1 MGKITE
7 KELLT
12 FTKSV
17 YYLLN
22 GKISLI
28 DTLTIV
34 SQNYK
39 NEMKNKILK
48 TKIQI
53 EQGVP
58 LNKAFY
64 KITQERE
71 FLEMIKIGEQTGNLE
86 LVFKNLYQKY
96 EFNQKIKKDI
106 IGLSIYP
113 VTVII
118 TAIIIVAVLLKFV
131 VPKFVSI
138 YSDIGQDL
146 PKITK
151 TVINISKVFD
161 KYWIAFFGVMVFIYF
176 LFFYFK
182 KKNEEDFEKFF
193 LKLKII
199 GKMYKDI
206 CVLNFT
212 RNMYSLT
219 DTNISF
225 VKSLEMCSNSK
236 SNVLNKELKKIISKI
251 EKGES
256 IQKSFKNTTF
266 FDAEYRSFLT
276 IGERTGKMEIS
287 FFNLNEIYYE
297 RVNEKIKWF
306 LKMFEPF
313 SIIFIGILIG
323 GIIFSVM
330 LPIFKMGEML

>member
-118 TAIIIVAVLLKFV
+118 TAVIIVAVLLKFV

-161 KYWIAFFGVMVFIYF
+161 KYWILFFGAMIFIYF

-236 SNVLNKELKKIISKI
+236 SNILNKELKKIISKI

>member
-12 FTKSV
+12 FTKGV

-39 NEMKNKILK
+39 SEMKNKILK
-48 TKIQI
+48 TKAQI

-58 LNKAFY
+58 LTKAFY
-64 KITQERE
+64 KIVQERE

-113 VTVII
+113 VTVIV
-118 TAIIIVAVLLKFV
+118 TAVIIVAILLKFV

-151 TVINISKVFD
+151 TVINMSKIFD
-161 KYWIAFFGVMVFIYF
+161 KYWIVFFGAMVFIYF

-193 LKLKII
+193 LKLRII

-219 DTNISF
+219 NTNISF

>member
-118 TAIIIVAVLLKFV
+118 TAVIIVTVLLKFV

-161 KYWIAFFGVMVFIYF
+161 KYWILFFGAMIFIYF

>member
-22 GKISLI
+22 GKISLV

-39 NEMKNKILK
+39 NEMKQKILK
-48 TKIQI
+48 TKVQI

-64 KITQERE
+64 KITQEKE

-118 TAIIIVAVLLKFV
+118 TAFVIVAVLLKFV

-151 TVINISKVFD
+151 TVINVSKIFD
-161 KYWIAFFGVMVFIYF
+161 KYWIFIFIGMIFIYF
-176 LFFYFK
+176 LFVYFK
-182 KKNEEDFEKFF
+182 NKNEEDFEKFF
-193 LKLKII
+193 LKLKIV

-219 DTNISF
+219 NTNISF
-225 VKSLEMCSNSK
+225 LKSLKMCSNSK
-236 SNVLNKELKKIISKI
+236 SNILNKELKKIISKI

-256 IQKSFKNTTF
+256 IQKSFSNTTF

-276 IGERTGKMEIS
+276 IGEKTGKMEVS

-297 RVNEKIKWF
+297 KVNEKIKWF

>member
-86 LVFKNLYQKY
+86 LVFKNLYQRY

-118 TAIIIVAVLLKFV
+118 TAVIIVAILLKFV

-151 TVINISKVFD
+151 TVINMSKIFD
-161 KYWIAFFGVMVFIYF
+161 KYWIAFSGVMVFIYF

-193 LKLKII
+193 LKLRII

>member
-39 NEMKNKILK
+39 SEMKNKILK
-48 TKIQI
+48 TKAQI

-58 LNKAFY
+58 LTKAFY
-64 KITQERE
+64 KIVQERE

-113 VTVII
+113 VTVIV
-118 TAIIIVAVLLKFV
+118 TAVIIVAILLKFV

-151 TVINISKVFD
+151 TVINISKIFD
-161 KYWIAFFGVMVFIYF
+161 KYWILFFGTMIFIYF

>member
-86 LVFKNLYQKY
+86 LVFKNLYQRY

-118 TAIIIVAVLLKFV
+118 TAVIIVTVLLKFV

-161 KYWIAFFGVMVFIYF
+161 KYWILFFGAMIFIYF

-287 FFNLNEIYYE
+287 FYNLNEIYYE

>member
-39 NEMKNKILK
+39 SEMKNKILK
-48 TKIQI
+48 TKAQI

-58 LNKAFY
+58 LTKAFY
-64 KITQERE
+64 KIVKERE

-113 VTVII
+113 VTVIV
-118 TAIIIVAVLLKFV
+118 TAVIIVAILLKFV

-151 TVINISKVFD
+151 TVINMSKIFD
-161 KYWIAFFGVMVFIYF
+161 KYWIAFFGAMVFIYF
-176 LFFYFK
+176 LFFNLIFFYNFQYFIIILC
-182 KKNEEDFEKFF
+182 FYKFF
-193 LKLKII
+193 NAFIILKQ
-199 GKMYKDI
+199 
-206 CVLNFT
+206 FH
-212 RNMYSLT
+212 
-219 DTNISF
+219 
-225 VKSLEMCSNSK
+225 
-236 SNVLNKELKKIISKI
+236 
-251 EKGES
+251 
-256 IQKSFKNTTF
+256 
-266 FDAEYRSFLT
+266 
-276 IGERTGKMEIS
+276 
-287 FFNLNEIYYE
+287 
-297 RVNEKIKWF
+297 
-306 LKMFEPF
+306 
-313 SIIFIGILIG
+313 
-323 GIIFSVM
+323 
-330 LPIFKMGEML
+330 

>member
-39 NEMKNKILK
+39 SEMKNKILK
-48 TKIQI
+48 TKAQI

-58 LNKAFY
+58 LTKAFY
-64 KITQERE
+64 KMVQERE

-113 VTVII
+113 VTVIV
-118 TAIIIVAVLLKFV
+118 TAIIIVAILLKFV

-151 TVINISKVFD
+151 TVINMSKIFD
-161 KYWIAFFGVMVFIYF
+161 KYWIAFFGAMVFIYF

-193 LKLKII
+193 LKLRII

-219 DTNISF
+219 NTNISF

>member
-1 MGKITE
+1 MKFYFKI
-7 KELLT
+7 
-12 FTKSV
+12 
-17 YYLLN
+17 
-22 GKISLI
+22 
-28 DTLTIV
+28 
-34 SQNYK
+34 
-39 NEMKNKILK
+39 
-48 TKIQI
+48 
-53 EQGVP
+53 
-58 LNKAFY
+58 
-64 KITQERE
+64 
-71 FLEMIKIGEQTGNLE
+71 
-86 LVFKNLYQKY
+86 
-96 EFNQKIKKDI
+96 
-106 IGLSIYP
+106 
-113 VTVII
+113 
-118 TAIIIVAVLLKFV
+118 
-131 VPKFVSI
+131 
-138 YSDIGQDL
+138 
-146 PKITK
+146 
-151 TVINISKVFD
+151 FD

-193 LKLKII
+193 LKLRII

-219 DTNISF
+219 NTNISF

>member
-86 LVFKNLYQKY
+86 LVFKNLYQRY

-118 TAIIIVAVLLKFV
+118 TAVIIVAILLKFV

-151 TVINISKVFD
+151 TVINMSKIFD
-161 KYWIAFFGVMVFIYF
+161 KYWIAFFCVMVFIYF

>member
-39 NEMKNKILK
+39 NEMKNQILK

-113 VTVII
+113 VTVIV
-118 TAIIIVAVLLKFV
+118 TAVIIVAILLKFV

-151 TVINISKVFD
+151 TVINMSKIFD

>member
-39 NEMKNKILK
+39 SEMRNKILK
-48 TKIQI
+48 TKAQI

-58 LNKAFY
+58 LTKAFY
-64 KITQERE
+64 KIVQERE

-113 VTVII
+113 VTVIV
-118 TAIIIVAVLLKFV
+118 TAVIIVAILLKFV

-151 TVINISKVFD
+151 TVINMSKIFD
-161 KYWIAFFGVMVFIYF
+161 KYWIAFFGAMVFIYF

-193 LKLKII
+193 LKLRII

-219 DTNISF
+219 NTNISF

>member
-39 NEMKNKILK
+39 SEMKNKILK
-48 TKIQI
+48 TKAQI

-58 LNKAFY
+58 LTKAFY
-64 KITQERE
+64 KIVQERE

-113 VTVII
+113 VTVIV
-118 TAIIIVAVLLKFV
+118 TAVIIVAILLKFV

-151 TVINISKVFD
+151 TVINMSKIFD

-176 LFFYFK
+176 LFVYFK
-182 KKNEEDFEKFF
+182 NKNEEDFEKFF
-193 LKLKII
+193 LKLRII

-219 DTNISF
+219 NTNISF

>member
-39 NEMKNKILK
+39 SEMKNKILK
-48 TKIQI
+48 TKAQI

-58 LNKAFY
+58 LTKAFY
-64 KITQERE
+64 KMVQERE

-113 VTVII
+113 VTVIV
-118 TAIIIVAVLLKFV
+118 TAVIIVAILLKFV

-151 TVINISKVFD
+151 TVINMSKIFD

-193 LKLKII
+193 LKLRII

-219 DTNISF
+219 NTNISF

>member
-161 KYWIAFFGVMVFIYF
+161 KYWILFFGAMIFIYF

-266 FDAEYRSFLT
+266 FDNEYRSFLT
-276 IGERTGKMEIS
+276 IGEKTGEMKIS

-297 RVNEKIKWF
+297 KVSEKIKWL
-306 LKMFEPF
+306 LKMFEPI
-313 SIIFIGILIG
+313 SIIFIGVIIG
-323 GIIFSVM
+323 MIVFSVM

>member
-86 LVFKNLYQKY
+86 LVFKNLYQRY

-118 TAIIIVAVLLKFV
+118 TAVIIVAVLLKFV

-151 TVINISKVFD
+151 TVISMSKIFD
-161 KYWIAFFGVMVFIYF
+161 KYWILFFGAMIFIYF

>member
-7 KELLT
+7 KELLI

-39 NEMKNKILK
+39 SEMRNKILK
-48 TKIQI
+48 TKAQI

-58 LNKAFY
+58 LTKAFY
-64 KITQERE
+64 KIVQERE

-113 VTVII
+113 VTVIV
-118 TAIIIVAVLLKFV
+118 TAVIIVAILLKFV

-151 TVINISKVFD
+151 TVINMSKIFD
-161 KYWIAFFGVMVFIYF
+161 KYWIAFFGAMVFIYF

-193 LKLKII
+193 LKLRII

-219 DTNISF
+219 NTNISF

>member
-39 NEMKNKILK
+39 SEMKNKILK
-48 TKIQI
+48 TKAQI

-58 LNKAFY
+58 LTKAFY
-64 KITQERE
+64 KIVKERE

-113 VTVII
+113 VTVIV
-118 TAIIIVAVLLKFV
+118 TAVIIVAILLKFV

-151 TVINISKVFD
+151 TVINMSKIFD

-193 LKLKII
+193 LKLRII

-219 DTNISF
+219 NTNISF

-256 IQKSFKNTTF
+256 IQKSFKNKTF
-266 FDAEYRSFLT
+266 FDVEYRSFLT

>member
-138 YSDIGQDL
+138 YSDIEQDL

>member
-39 NEMKNKILK
+39 SEMKNKILK
-48 TKIQI
+48 TKAQI

-58 LNKAFY
+58 LTKAFY
-64 KITQERE
+64 KIVKERE

-113 VTVII
+113 VTVIV
-118 TAIIIVAVLLKFV
+118 TAVIIVAILLKFV

-151 TVINISKVFD
+151 TVINMSKIFD
-161 KYWIAFFGVMVFIYF
+161 KYWIVFFGVMFFIYF

-193 LKLKII
+193 LKLRII

-219 DTNISF
+219 NTNISF

-276 IGERTGKMEIS
+276 IGERTAKMEIS
-287 FFNLNEIYYE
+287 FFYLNEIYYE

>member
-39 NEMKNKILK
+39 SEMKNKILK
-48 TKIQI
+48 TKAQI

-58 LNKAFY
+58 LTKAFY
-64 KITQERE
+64 KMVQERE

-113 VTVII
+113 VTVIV
-118 TAIIIVAVLLKFV
+118 TAVIIVAILLKFV

-151 TVINISKVFD
+151 TVINMSKIFD
-161 KYWIAFFGVMVFIYF
+161 KYWIVFFGAMVFIYF

-193 LKLKII
+193 LKLRII
-199 GKMYKDI
+199 GKIYKDI

-219 DTNISF
+219 NTNISF

>member
-39 NEMKNKILK
+39 SEMKNKILK
-48 TKIQI
+48 TKAQI

-58 LNKAFY
+58 LTKAFY
-64 KITQERE
+64 KIVQERE

-113 VTVII
+113 VTVIV
-118 TAIIIVAVLLKFV
+118 TAVIIVAILLKFV

-151 TVINISKVFD
+151 TVINMSKIFD

-193 LKLKII
+193 LKLRII

-219 DTNISF
+219 NTNISF

-276 IGERTGKMEIS
+276 IGERT
-287 FFNLNEIYYE
+287 
-297 RVNEKIKWF
+297 
-306 LKMFEPF
+306 
-313 SIIFIGILIG
+313 
-323 GIIFSVM
+323 
-330 LPIFKMGEML
+330 

>member
-39 NEMKNKILK
+39 SEMKNKILK
-48 TKIQI
+48 TKAQI

-58 LNKAFY
+58 LTKAFY
-64 KITQERE
+64 KIVQERE

-113 VTVII
+113 VTVIV
-118 TAIIIVAVLLKFV
+118 TAVIIVAILLKFV

-151 TVINISKVFD
+151 TVINISKIFD
-161 KYWIAFFGVMVFIYF
+161 KYWIVFFGVMVFIYF

-266 FDAEYRSFLT
+266 FDVEYRSFLT

>member
-12 FTKSV
+12 FAKSV

-151 TVINISKVFD
+151 TVINMSKIFD
-161 KYWIAFFGVMVFIYF
+161 KYWIAFFCVMVFIYF

-330 LPIFKMGEML
+330 VPIFKMGEML

>member
-86 LVFKNLYQKY
+86 LVFKNLYQRY

-118 TAIIIVAVLLKFV
+118 TAVIIVAILLKFV

-161 KYWIAFFGVMVFIYF
+161 KYWILFFGAMIFIYF

-206 CVLNFT
+206 CVLDFT

>member
-39 NEMKNKILK
+39 SEMKNKILK
-48 TKIQI
+48 TKAQI

-58 LNKAFY
+58 LTKAFY
-64 KITQERE
+64 KIVQERE

-118 TAIIIVAVLLKFV
+118 TAVIIVAILLKFV

-151 TVINISKVFD
+151 TVINMSKIFD

-193 LKLKII
+193 LKLRII

-219 DTNISF
+219 NTNISF

>member
-39 NEMKNKILK
+39 SEMKNKILK
-48 TKIQI
+48 TKAQI

-58 LNKAFY
+58 LTKAFY
-64 KITQERE
+64 KIVQERE

-113 VTVII
+113 VTVIV
-118 TAIIIVAVLLKFV
+118 TAVIIVAILLKFV

-151 TVINISKVFD
+151 TVINMSKIFD
-161 KYWIAFFGVMVFIYF
+161 KYWIVFFGAMVFIYF

-193 LKLKII
+193 LKLRII

-219 DTNISF
+219 NTNISF

-306 LKMFEPF
+306 LKMFEPL

>member
-118 TAIIIVAVLLKFV
+118 TAVIIVAVLLKFV

-161 KYWIAFFGVMVFIYF
+161 KYWILFFGAMIFIYF

>member
-118 TAIIIVAVLLKFV
+118 TAVIIVAVLLKFV

-138 YSDIGQDL
+138 YLDIGQDL

-161 KYWIAFFGVMVFIYF
+161 KYWILFFGAMIFIYF

>member
-1 MGKITE
+1 MEKITE

-28 DTLTIV
+28 DTLMIV

-39 NEMKNKILK
+39 SEMKNKILK
-48 TKIQI
+48 TKAQI

-58 LNKAFY
+58 LTKAFY
-64 KITQERE
+64 KIVQERE

-86 LVFKNLYQKY
+86 LAFKNLYQKY

-113 VTVII
+113 VTVIV
-118 TAIIIVAVLLKFV
+118 TAVVIVAILLKFV

-151 TVINISKVFD
+151 TVINMSKIFD

-193 LKLKII
+193 LKLRII

-219 DTNISF
+219 NTNISF

-330 LPIFKMGEML
+330 LPIFKMGEIL

>member
-1 MGKITE
+1 MEKITE

-28 DTLTIV
+28 DTLMIV

-39 NEMKNKILK
+39 SEMKNKILK
-48 TKIQI
+48 TKAQI

-58 LNKAFY
+58 LTKAFY
-64 KITQERE
+64 KIVQERE

-86 LVFKNLYQKY
+86 LAFKNLYQKY

-118 TAIIIVAVLLKFV
+118 TAVIIVAVLLKFV

-151 TVINISKVFD
+151 TVINMSKIFD
-161 KYWIAFFGVMVFIYF
+161 KYWIAFFGAMVFIYF

-193 LKLKII
+193 LKLRII

-219 DTNISF
+219 NTNISF

-297 RVNEKIKWF
+297 RINEKIKWF

>member
-64 KITQERE
+64 KITRERE

-161 KYWIAFFGVMVFIYF
+161 KYWILFFGAMIFIYF

>member
-161 KYWIAFFGVMVFIYF
+161 KYWILFFCAMIFIYF

>member
-86 LVFKNLYQKY
+86 LVFKNLYQRY

-118 TAIIIVAVLLKFV
+118 TAVIIVAVLLKFV

-161 KYWIAFFGVMVFIYF
+161 KYWILFFGAMIFIYF

>member
-39 NEMKNKILK
+39 SEMKNKILK
-48 TKIQI
+48 TKAQI

-58 LNKAFY
+58 LTKAFY
-64 KITQERE
+64 KMVQERE

-113 VTVII
+113 VTVIV
-118 TAIIIVAVLLKFV
+118 TAVIIVAILLKFV

-151 TVINISKVFD
+151 TVINMSKIFD

-193 LKLKII
+193 LKLRII
-199 GKMYKDI
+199 GKIYKDI

-219 DTNISF
+219 NTNISF

-323 GIIFSVM
+323 GIIFSIM

>member
-1 MGKITE
+1 VGKITE

-86 LVFKNLYQKY
+86 LVFKNLYQRY

>member
-86 LVFKNLYQKY
+86 LVFKNLYQRY

-118 TAIIIVAVLLKFV
+118 TAVIIVAILLKFV

>member
-39 NEMKNKILK
+39 SEMKNKILK
-48 TKIQI
+48 TK
-53 EQGVP
+53 
-58 LNKAFY
+58 AFY
-64 KITQERE
+64 KIVKERE

-113 VTVII
+113 VTVIV
-118 TAIIIVAVLLKFV
+118 TAVIIVAILLKFV

-151 TVINISKVFD
+151 TVINMSKIFD

-193 LKLKII
+193 LKLRII

-219 DTNISF
+219 NTNISF